1 MSAALAMLL
10 FCNYS
15 EQYSQNRIFDAFFL
29 LIQAA
34 SPKKYERMLLQM
46 QAFDEHPLIFL
57 VSESLLYFFKAS
69 SAACMASSY
78 PLFI

>member
-34 SPKKYERMLLQM
+34 SPKKYERMFVECLHL
-46 QAFDEHPLIFL
+46 
-57 VSESLLYFFKAS
+57 
-69 SAACMASSY
+69 
-78 PLFI
+78 

>member
-1 MSAALAMLL
+1 MSAALAMLV

-34 SPKKYERMLLQM
+34 SPKKYERMLLIVT
-46 QAFDEHPLIFL
+46 LFL
-57 VSESLLYFFKAS
+57 HSIQRGLSGCVK
-69 SAACMASSY
+69 SAVALTA
-78 PLFI
+78 

>member
-1 MSAALAMLL
+1 MSAALARLL

-15 EQYSQNRIFDAFFL
+15 EQYRKIASSMLFL

-46 QAFDEHPLIFL
+46 QAFDEHPLIFHGP
-57 VSESLLYFFKAS
+57 ESLHYFFKAS
-69 SAACMASSY
+69 SAACLAASNT
-78 PLFI
+78 L

>member
-1 MSAALAMLL
+1 MSAALAMLV

-46 QAFDEHPLIFL
+46 QAFDVPVSMIFMAL
-57 VSESLLYFFKAS
+57 NSYSISSFF
-69 SAACMASSY
+69 
-78 PLFI
+78 

>member
-1 MSAALAMLL
+1 MSAALAMLV

-34 SPKKYERMLLQM
+34 SPKKYERMFVECLHL
-46 QAFDEHPLIFL
+46 
-57 VSESLLYFFKAS
+57 
-69 SAACMASSY
+69 
-78 PLFI
+78 

>member
-1 MSAALAMLL
+1 MSAALAMLV

-46 QAFDEHPLIFL
+46 QAFDEHPLIFHGP
-57 VSESLLYFFKAS
+57 ESLHYFFKAS
-69 SAACMASSY
+69 SSACLAASNT
-78 PLFI
+78 L

>member
-1 MSAALAMLL
+1 MSAALAMLV

-46 QAFDEHPLIFL
+46 QAFDEHPLIFHG
-57 VSESLLYFFKAS
+57 SESLNYFFIAS
-69 SAACMASSY
+69 SAACLAASNT
-78 PLFI
+78 L